1 MRKDWRKVLSLNS
14 TWDYCQGFSLSQ
26 TDTPQAGFKL
36 VQNLSL
42 NFVDGSHALVMMWLH
57 FVAMVV
63 FPCVFE
69 SQKKSRSG
77 GASALDIMP
86 ICNNYLESAPF
97 SEVIVATLIFAPM
110 NFGKIVAR
118 PSIYAI
124 NKLVTNLSK
133 QDSYTMINLEKVVFY
148 SSRYF
153 FKWKI
158 WCKFLLILWFSA
170 ATKVWQNEFNHI
182 FLLSYC
188 KMTFILFFTQVII
201 KIFF

>member
-1 MRKDWRKVLSLNS
+1 
-14 TWDYCQGFSLSQ
+14 
-26 TDTPQAGFKL
+26 
-36 VQNLSL
+36 
-42 NFVDGSHALVMMWLH
+42 
-57 FVAMVV
+57 
-63 FPCVFE
+63 
-69 SQKKSRSG
+69 
-77 GASALDIMP
+77 
-86 ICNNYLESAPF
+86 
-97 SEVIVATLIFAPM
+97 M

-158 WCKFLLILWFSA
+158 WCKFWLILWFSA
-170 ATKVWQNEFNHI
+170 ATKVWQSEFNHI
-182 FLLSYC
+182 FLSSYC

-201 KIFF
+201 KIFFKKKPLAGRISYRSFFPQYNIDSNVWLTGQFLQKMSVINEIDFHHCSIFIQNQKVVSLHQLFTGSKSTIKALEKSVK